1 MWSWATAAQIR
12 SLLVR
17 LDRIGGLILLVAF
30 LALFV
35 LLRPS
40 ISEWLQ
46 LGALVAVPTLIWS
59 LRNLRDDERGD
70 RALVSSLLG
79 VAVLG
84 TVLFV
89 TVSSLHS
96 WSWVGGV
103 VTALA
108 IPLVVKGIRWF
119 GRTPNV
125 SRPFD
130 PDDPTADVWQEL
142 RR

>member
-1 MWSWATAAQIR
+1 MIRIR
-12 SLLVR
+12 SALAR
-17 LDRIGGLILLVAF
+17 LNRIGGYAFAAAAVAV
-30 LALFV
+30 FV
-35 LLRPS
+35 LLGPS
-40 ISEWLQ
+40 TPDWLQ
-46 LGALVAVPTLIWS
+46 LGALVAVGTLAWS
-59 LRNLRDDERGD
+59 LWHLRDDEQGD
-70 RALVSSLLG
+70 RALVVALLD

-84 TVLFV
+84 AVLFV

-108 IPLVVKGIRWF
+108 IPLVVKGIRWL

-125 SRPFD
+125 SPPFD
-130 PDDPTADVWQEL
+130 PDDPTANMWHEL